1 MHSRLF
7 LGFALV
13 LYIATRCFMFIQT
26 EVVAPTTGDAGH
38 YYIIAQNLAS
48 HNIYADSPIN
58 IQTNPDLATSPPTAA
73 ASSPPSASATWR
85 PPLWPFVLS
94 VWMELTSNPY
104 WQMILKLVFE
114 GLLLGF
120 LYLMLQTIH
129 FGTISIGILLCL
141 LAIEPHYLKYSLTFL
156 SENLTALLLVLMTG
170 SFLYTVMANSRRATW
185 CCAVFGGLAI
195 LSHPVVLPFV
205 FLMVLVSIAHMFK
218 IKRRQVAFFSFV
230 LFSLVVLSW
239 PLRNQLVFGQGLF
252 MTASQGAVFSKG
264 WNDEV
269 LAKHTNTQGDL
280 LDEGLNLSRYPDLL
294 SKFDTDPIQN
304 SSIMQEATLRYMGET
319 DLHLLVKMALWK
331 WYCGIYP
338 IPQTLK
344 PGMLEAMGSIFRVF
358 YLGGLVLG
366 VYALVTNKFE
376 SNTLPYWSAWILIL
390 VFSAISIIS
399 VGLYTGLR
407 FNSVYAPLNLV
418 MTLFVILG
426 LRESKSKKD
435 LTILS
440 VAK

>member
-1 MHSRLF
+1 
-7 LGFALV
+7 
-13 LYIATRCFMFIQT
+13 
-26 EVVAPTTGDAGH
+26 
-38 YYIIAQNLAS
+38 
-48 HNIYADSPIN
+48 
-58 IQTNPDLATSPPTAA
+58 
-73 ASSPPSASATWR
+73 
-85 PPLWPFVLS
+85 
-94 VWMELTSNPY
+94 MEFTSNPN
-104 WQMILKLVFE
+104 WQMLLKLVFE

-120 LYLMLQTIH
+120 VYLMLQSMELPTVIPGVV
-129 FGTISIGILLCL
+129 FCL
-141 LAIEPHYLKYSLTFL
+141 LAIEPHYMKYSLTFL

-170 SFLYTVMANSRRATW
+170 SFLYTVMDNSRRATW
-185 CCAVFGGLAI
+185 CCAVFGGVAI

-205 FLMVLVSIAHMFK
+205 FLMVLVSIVHMFK

-239 PLRNQLVFGQGLF
+239 PLRNQLIFGQGLF

-294 SKFDTDPIQN
+294 SRFDADPIQN

-331 WYCGIYP
+331 WYCGINP

-344 PGMLEAMGSIFRVF
+344 PGLLEAMGTIFRVF
-358 YLGGLVLG
+358 YLVGLVLG

-376 SNTLPYWSAWILIL
+376 YNTLPYWSALILVL

-407 FNSVYAPLNLV
+407 FNSVYAPVNLV

-426 LRESKSKKD
+426 LWKSNSKKD

>member
-1 MHSRLF
+1 MRNRL
-7 LGFALV
+7 LIGCAVL
-13 LYIATRCFMFIQT
+13 LYILTRFYLFIQT
-26 EVVAPTTGDAGH
+26 DTEAPQSGDAGH

-48 HNIYADSPIN
+48 HNIYADSPIKN
-58 IQTNPDLATSPPTAA
+58 QTNTDLATSPPTAA
-73 ASSPPSASATWR
+73 ASATWR

-94 VWMELTSNPY
+94 VWMEFTSNPN
-104 WQMILKLVFE
+104 WQMLLKLVFE
-114 GLLLGF
+114 GLLLGIV
-120 LYLMLQTIH
+120 YLMLQSMELPTVIP
-129 FGTISIGILLCL
+129 GVVLCL
-141 LAIEPHYLKYSLTFL
+141 LAIEPHYIKYSLTFL

-185 CCAVFGGLAI
+185 CCAVFGGVAI

-205 FLMVLVSIAHMFK
+205 FLMVLVSIVHMFK
-218 IKRRQVAFFSFV
+218 IKRRQVAFFSFL

-239 PLRNQLVFGQGLF
+239 PLRNQLIFCQGLF

-294 SKFDTDPIQN
+294 SRFDADPIQN

-331 WYCGIYP
+331 WYCGINP

-344 PGMLEAMGSIFRVF
+344 PGLLEAMGTIFRVF
-358 YLGGLVLG
+358 YLVGLVLG

-376 SNTLPYWSAWILIL
+376 SNTLPYWSALILVL

-407 FNSVYAPLNLV
+407 FNSVYAPVNLV

-426 LRESKSKKD
+426 LWKSNSKKD